1 MSEHVFYASLEEI
14 SVHIELVCAGA
25 IEQKSCAKQ
34 FCHKLSH
41 VQWPDVAEAVLI
53 IQLAPMHAHVHQ
65 TPIVGSAIP
74 A

>member
-53 IQLAPMHAHVHQ
+53 IQ
-65 TPIVGSAIP
+65 
-74 A
+74 